1 MGLER
6 RQNMFTNCRH
16 DLPNRLLYN
25 KLYTCKVIM
34 TIGKTGLRFFS
45 VLTGFGGSDRIYLV
59 RVRQAA
65 PTRDERKT
73 EFPRAMIGFFQDRVI
88 MGNYSR
94 KIAILVLLA
103 LVAGAAPAFFAPRAE
118 AREPRAGI
126 ALPENY
132 ALGGEPGEDPHL
144 KTIPKI
150 YITQESEPLG
160 ADGYE
165 GPVLLDECSINLE
178 SSREGSGRGLGS
190 RVNLAWRMLLRTW
203 LWQLHR

>member
-1 MGLER
+1 ML
-6 RQNMFTNCRH
+6 
-16 DLPNRLLYN
+16 
-25 KLYTCKVIM
+25 
-34 TIGKTGLRFFS
+34 
-45 VLTGFGGSDRIYLV
+45 
-59 RVRQAA
+59 
-65 PTRDERKT
+65 
-73 EFPRAMIGFFQDRVI
+73 GFFQDRVI
-88 MGNYSR
+88 MRDVSR
-94 KIAILVLLA
+94 KIAILMLLT

-144 KTIPKI
+144 KTIPTI

-165 GPVLLDECSINLE
+165 GPVLLDECSISSE
-178 SSREGSGRGLGS
+178 GSREGSGRCLGS